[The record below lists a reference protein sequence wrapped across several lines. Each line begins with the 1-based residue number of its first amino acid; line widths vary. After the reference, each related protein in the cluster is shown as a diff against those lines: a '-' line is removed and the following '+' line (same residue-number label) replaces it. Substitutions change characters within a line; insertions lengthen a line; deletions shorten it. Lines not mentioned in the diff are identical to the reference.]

1 MLATTTG
8 ACQLVPAKTFS
19 FPHLVVGLDEQACL
33 SWPHLALSILAV
45 DYRYWM
51 LQLLYSQV
59 LKCLTSEQHMTL
71 ALVTSYFVNKNKMT
85 DGRKSCH
92 LCLQLY
98 YRTIFSEFFENSNG
112 QKYIAWK
119 KISMKSN
126 SKWTL
131 IHSKIIFN
139 FCLCV
144 HCQIVYGQNGTKV
157 WTVNFFFRSARACYR
172 AFDFHLF
179 TCPVRSNVPFF
190 LCLLNVSLSS
200 PPSLFFSFFF
210 LFFPSAYQIYPSS
223 KYFPSS
229 LILGPRGPFVLP
241 LIGVPVPVHPSVCK
255 NFSFSFFSSFCP
267 VTPVTLVTPPRHPGC
282 CCCRCWS

>member
-1 MLATTTG
+1 MLILPLDSFVSRIAFQKHLAILQVVSLSLELFTYFFWFLTPKKSLLDLLATTTG

-33 SWPHLALSILAV
+33 RWSHLALSILTV

-85 DGRKSCH
+85 DGRKSCQ

-98 YRTIFSEFFENSNG
+98 YRKFFSEFFENSNG

-139 FCLCV
+139 FCLFV

-157 WTVNFFFRSARACYR
+157 WTVNFFFRSARASYR
-172 AFDFHLF
+172 AFDFHLS
-179 TCPVRSNVPFF
+179 TCPVRSNFP
-190 LCLLNVSLSS
+190 
-200 PPSLFFSFFF
+200 FSFFF
-210 LFFPSAYQIYPSS
+210 
-223 KYFPSS
+223 
-229 LILGPRGPFVLP
+229 
-241 LIGVPVPVHPSVCK
+241 
-255 NFSFSFFSSFCP
+255 
-267 VTPVTLVTPPRHPGC
+267 
-282 CCCRCWS
+282 